1 MDDDREYREVD
12 DETFDRYVRYA
23 FHPTAEPAG
32 DGSTVE
38 DPSEGEG
45 SATDG
50 AEAGP
55 EVERF
60 DRGLYRPDSD
70 DPVAVAGWHDF
81 RARIRGEYHRLG
93 GVALVATPPE
103 HRRQGHVRE
112 LMRRMVGE
120 LGAEGVGLS
129 ALWPFKRSFYRRL
142 GWETGSRYL
151 RIEAPPA
158 QLRSAGVDRTD
169 EFDPRMPR
177 SGRGWSQATRHT
189 TRDAGS
195 TSIGPRCGGAGGS
208 SRAGVTTPTST
219 AGRTTTARPART
231 SPTRSRTAGRTGG
244 SSASARRRER
254 TRPPV
259 DSCGG
264 SSATTARRSKP
275 SNSTRRSTP
284 RSRFES
290 VADPSAVTVAVE
302 VGHTVRLTD
311 VAAGLSALAYPE
323 GATDELVIAA
333 EDPLVDANDRAF
345 ALEVEAGRAECA
357 AAGGADASVSLGV
370 GRLSQLAVGYRDA
383 SAMASAGSSMCRPR
397 PSSGSTRCSRPNR
410 SGFARRSERRTRGED
425 PPDGP
430 MRR

>member
-103 HRRQGHVRE
+103 HRRRGHVRE
-112 LMRRMVGE
+112 LNRRMVGE

-158 QLRSAGVDRTD
+158 QLRTAGVDRTD

-177 SGRGWSQATRHT
+177 SVRGWSQATRHT

-219 AGRTTTARPART
+219 AGRTTAARPART
-231 SPTRSRTAGRTGG
+231 SPTRSRTAGTTGG

-264 SSATTARRSKP
+264 SSATTARRS
-275 SNSTRRSTP
+275 
-284 RSRFES
+284 
-290 VADPSAVTVAVE
+290 
-302 VGHTVRLTD
+302 VGHAVRLTD

-323 GATDELVIAA
+323 GATDEVVIAA

-345 ALEVEAGRAECA
+345 ALEVEDGRAECA
-357 AAGGADASVSLGV
+357 AAGGADASVSHGV

-383 SAMASAGSSMCRPR
+383 SAMVSAGSSMCRPR

-410 SGFARRSERRTRGED
+410 SGFARRSERRARGED